1 VTGTNKIIR
10 LTGEDISKKKQLFKN
25 RFDATFRRMKE
36 NYMLN
41 GQLKPGYNLQI
52 STNEQI
58 IVNYSL
64 YQTTTDTTALKEHI
78 KSFVESYNQVLE
90 VLVADAGYDSEENYE
105 MLERHKIQA
114 YVKYNNFDREQKSKD
129 TKMSLKQKTYIT
141 MRIMIVFTVQWDR
154 R

>member
-1 VTGTNKIIR
+1 MTGTNKIIR

>member
-1 VTGTNKIIR
+1 MTGTNKIIR

-114 YVKYNNFDREQKSKD
+114 YVKYNNFDR
-129 TKMSLKQKTYIT
+129 
-141 MRIMIVFTVQWDR
+141 
-154 R
+154 